1 MKSFFQSLWSKTKT
15 AFSALQKR
23 IRIFNKR
30 LRKRMNRD
38 RDSRTRL
45 AYIGLSFGT
54 VALAYLL
61 VLINMGVFR
70 LAERNLYDKEQYE
83 ATSIISAG
91 RIGEPLSR
99 AVRVDLY
106 RTCTIEGKERATLP
120 EERTEEQ
127 ALQQIR
133 SLWEQ
138 TLSAYADNGY
148 LRTGESVDRILSNS
162 KYTAKLRD
170 FYNEE
175 TGAKLALWGT
185 QAYFTASGGLVYCLS
200 AELDSRTEDVYSMT
214 VALYGNIDGS
224 DPVSSLTPMLN
235 ALGESLSVTDG
246 LIVSPTEYGS
256 LTTLTFSDGVRLCR
270 YTYPGTQVY
279 LTLQ

>member
-23 IRIFNKR
+23 IRIFIKR

-127 ALQQIR
+127 ARQQIR

-175 TGAKLALWGT
+175 TGAKLAVWGT

-200 AELDSRTEDVYSMT
+200 AELDSRT
-214 VALYGNIDGS
+214 
-224 DPVSSLTPMLN
+224 
-235 ALGESLSVTDG
+235 SLS
-246 LIVSPTEYGS
+246 
-256 LTTLTFSDGVRLCR
+256 FR
-270 YTYPGTQVY
+270 YY
-279 LTLQ
+279 